1 VTPRWRRSMPFPLPP
16 AESVPPN
23 RILSV
28 AGKEQPVTSS
38 GPPTISEMAPSER
51 VAVITGASSGIGE
64 ATARGLKAAGFAVVL
79 GARREERLMA
89 VASELGGRGLPL
101 DVRDPASI
109 HAFVGAISAEYG
121 QVEILINNAGLAAG
135 LQPLAEGNDDDWVQ
149 MMETNVLGL
158 LRVTKAMLPL
168 LRRAP
173 RAHIVNLGSV
183 AGFEVYAGG
192 VGYTASKHAVRAI
205 TKTLRLELMGEPIR
219 VTEVEP
225 GMVETEFSLVRFKG
239 DQERASNVYK
249 GMEPLTGA
257 DVADCIVW
265 VVTRPPHV
273 NIDEMVVRP
282 IAQATVRDVAR
293 HS

>member
-1 VTPRWRRSMPFPLPP
+1 
-16 AESVPPN
+16 
-23 RILSV
+23 
-28 AGKEQPVTSS
+28 
-38 GPPTISEMAPSER
+38 MAASER
-51 VAVITGASSGIGE
+51 VAVVTGASSGIGE
-64 ATARGLKAAGFAVVL
+64 ATARGLHQAGFAVVL
-79 GARREERLMA
+79 GARREDRLMA
-89 VASELGGRGLPL
+89 VARELGGRGLPL
-101 DVRDPASI
+101 DVRDPGSI
-109 HAFVGAISAEYG
+109 KAFVDAIGAEYG

-135 LQPLAEGNDDDWVQ
+135 LQPLAEGNEDDWVQ

-183 AGFEVYAGG
+183 AGFEVYPGG

-219 VTEVEP
+219 VTEIEP

-239 DQERASNVYK
+239 DEERASNVYK

-257 DVADCIVW
+257 DIADCIVW

>member
-1 VTPRWRRSMPFPLPP
+1 M
-16 AESVPPN
+16 A
-23 RILSV
+23 
-28 AGKEQPVTSS
+28 TSDRLA
-38 GPPTISEMAPSER
+38 I
-51 VAVITGASSGIGE
+51 VTGASSGIGE
-64 ATARGLKAAGFAVVL
+64 ATARALAGAGFKLVL
-79 GARREERLMA
+79 GARREDRLMT
-89 VASELGGRGLPL
+89 VADELGARGLPL

-109 HAFVGAISAEYG
+109 AAFVGAVAAGDG
-121 QVEILINNAGLAAG
+121 QVEVLVNNAGLAAG

-183 AGFEVYAGG
+183 AGFEVYPGG

-205 TKTLRLELMGEPIR
+205 TRTLRLELLGEPIR
-219 VTEVEP
+219 VTEIEP

-239 DQERASNVYK
+239 DQARAAAVYE
-249 GMEPLTGA
+249 GMQPLTGA

-265 VVTRPPHV
+265 AVTRPPHV
-273 NIDEMVVRP
+273 NVDELVLRP
-282 IAQATVRDVAR
+282 IAQATTRDVAR
-293 HS
+293 RH